1 MTDFTAFDRRSFVA
15 GSLAL
20 GTLAPHIAQ
29 ATTVPHPASNGWG
42 QPLAVVD
49 PIRVVLVMN
58 LVVTCSAPE
67 AMGPEPRSKDGLRGE
82 FWPIVGGRFEGP
94 GIRGVVI
101 PGGADFPVVRPD
113 GVEVIDAFY
122 RLRTDDGV
130 TIIIHNVGLTYP
142 SADAEWPRFRLTPSF
157 TAPVGKYDWL
167 NRAIFLS
174 TLVETPPEMA
184 LASGPGQN
192 DRLIQ
197 VFRVD

>member
-1 MTDFTAFDRRSFVA
+1 MTDFPALDRRSFVA

-20 GTLAPHIAQ
+20 GTLAPHVAQ

-101 PGGADFPVVRPD
+101 PGGP
-113 GVEVIDAFY
+113 IS
-122 RLRTDDGV
+122 RLCGPT
-130 TIIIHNVGLTYP
+130 GL
-142 SADAEWPRFRLTPSF
+142 
-157 TAPVGKYDWL
+157 K
-167 NRAIFLS
+167 
-174 TLVETPPEMA
+174 
-184 LASGPGQN
+184 
-192 DRLIQ
+192 
-197 VFRVD
+197 